1 MEDLNDTKINRMIN
15 SAFEVH
21 HGKQKGIDMSHILH
35 HTIHELQDGSGLQ
48 MILTPK
54 HKASSDGVIKMT
66 ELLRDLGNQGIKSH
80 GITNNMLR
88 TLNKSA
94 TKIYGGT
101 IDKHIGKG
109 SKKLKKTHRGGNI
122 HSLTMSGGDIGRS
135 LKSALIPSLI
145 AISPLLVKSIGSLVK
160 NKDKDKFKKDM
171 KNVGMLG
178 IKGLALNTAKNELID
193 LYKGLDKPYEKNDT
207 SLLEEMAK
215 FNLFRKK

>member
-1 MEDLNDTKINRMIN
+1 MEDLNDTKINRMVN

-21 HGKQKGIDMSHILH
+21 YGQEKGIDMTHLLPT
-35 HTIHELQDGSGLQ
+35 TIHELQDGSGLQ

-54 HKASSDGVIKMT
+54 NKASSDGVIKMT

-80 GITNNMLR
+80 GITQNMLR

-94 TKIYGGT
+94 SKMYGGT
-101 IDKHIGKG
+101 IDKYIGKG

-122 HSLTMSGGDIGRS
+122 QLITMSGGDIGRS

-171 KNVGMLG
+171 KDIGTMG
-178 IKGLALNTAKNELID
+178 IKGIVLNTAKNELID
-193 LYKGLDKPYEKNDT
+193 LYKGLDKPYEKDET
-207 SLLEEMAK
+207 TLIEEMAK